1 MCGRLGRAR
10 CVLWVSLETRERA
23 NTEVPALRATQV
35 MRSWAQR
42 ATCAGLAGADPV
54 SPPALP
60 LSHLGERGVLP
71 GPRVGRHTP
80 TDAIDPI
87 HYTIGN
93 APRRPPPRPPLRARR
108 TAGIAA
114 EAPMTGTAA
123 RRAVPQSCPRQC
135 PRSYSRPHSAW
146 SSFPLLRRRLQAAR
160 RHVRPPLLA
169 AASPAARPRRGPE
182 SGTPACP
189 RRPRPGCAR
198 RCGAW
203 SARRGGAP

>member
-1 MCGRLGRAR
+1 VCGRLGRAR

-42 ATCAGLAGADPV
+42 ATCAGLASADPV

-87 HYTIGN
+87 HYTI
-93 APRRPPPRPPLRARR
+93 ATATPWLRAK
-108 TAGIAA
+108 
-114 EAPMTGTAA
+114 
-123 RRAVPQSCPRQC
+123 V
-135 PRSYSRPHSAW
+135 RSVER
-146 SSFPLLRRRLQAAR
+146 
-160 RHVRPPLLA
+160 
-169 AASPAARPRRGPE
+169 
-182 SGTPACP
+182 
-189 RRPRPGCAR
+189 
-198 RCGAW
+198 
-203 SARRGGAP
+203 SARRSALKSRLHLLRSARTLLRTSCAEEEEGSAASGGMWREDVGGCEWRFRLESGGEARAAEVRRVKGRW